1 MHYAIHAILEDSF
14 DVEHSA
20 FITRCGPLED
30 SLVIRRIQNHDAPP
44 VRRIDVGPNGLGQT
58 LIDKGFFEHLNLSL
72 LRISGNTFSFPDTI
86 TTGYP
91 LLENYHLKMRQL
103 VFLL

>member
-44 VRRIDVGPNGLGQT
+44 VRRIDVDPNGLRQT
-58 LIDKGFFEHLNLSL
+58 LIDKGFFEHLNHSL
-72 LRISGNTFSFPDTI
+72 LRISGIPSHSLIRSQQDT
-86 TTGYP
+86 P

-103 VFLL
+103 VFLI